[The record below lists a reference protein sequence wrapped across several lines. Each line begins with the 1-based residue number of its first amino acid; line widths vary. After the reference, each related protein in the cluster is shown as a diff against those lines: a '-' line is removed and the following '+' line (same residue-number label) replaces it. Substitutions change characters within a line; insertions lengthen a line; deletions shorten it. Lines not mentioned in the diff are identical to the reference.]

1 MRALTSLLRRT
12 VATQRLLV
20 TGAGPDRLGIVREM
34 SSIVW
39 EDNGNVLDSHLTRLA
54 GELTVMMLVELP
66 LERLL
71 DVQFKLSQ
79 QLRGLNITSKQ
90 VEEGAVLGN
99 CQLKISGADN
109 VEALHRVTAYLAQ
122 AEVDLAEVKT
132 HTESAPMGG
141 TQLFSLRGVAMV
153 PETANQD
160 KLQQELLQLANE
172 LGVDIELK

>member
-39 EDNGNVLDSHLTRLA
+39 EDNGHVLDSHMSRLA
-54 GELTVMMLVELP
+54 GQLTVMMLVELP

-79 QLRGLNITSKQ
+79 QLKGLNIMSKQ
-90 VEEGAVLGN
+90 VEEGAALGN
-99 CQLKISGADN
+99 CQLQVSGADC
-109 VEALHRVTAYLAQ
+109 VEALHRVTAYLAG
-122 AEVDLAEVKT
+122 AAVDLADVKT
-132 HTESAPMGG
+132 LSETAPMGG
-141 TQLFSLRGVAMV
+141 TQLFSLQGVATV
-153 PETANQD
+153 PETVNRE
-160 KLQQELLQLANE
+160 KLQRELLQLADE